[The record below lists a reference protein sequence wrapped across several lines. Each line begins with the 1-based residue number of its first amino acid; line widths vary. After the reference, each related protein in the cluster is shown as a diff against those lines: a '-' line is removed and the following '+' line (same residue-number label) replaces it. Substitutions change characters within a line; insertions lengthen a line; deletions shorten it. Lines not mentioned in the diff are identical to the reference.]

1 VHIGNKIKKELA
13 MFDKQLEHTTEMNE
27 NKQQKLL
34 QSKLNAAEHVHY
46 TNEQY

>member
-13 MFDKQLEHTTEMNE
+13 MFDKQLEHTTEMND
-27 NKQQKLL
+27 KQQKLL